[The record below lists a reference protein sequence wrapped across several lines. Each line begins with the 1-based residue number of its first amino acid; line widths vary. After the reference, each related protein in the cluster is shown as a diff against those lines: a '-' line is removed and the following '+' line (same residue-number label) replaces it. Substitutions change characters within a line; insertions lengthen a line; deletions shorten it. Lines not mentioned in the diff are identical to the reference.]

1 MSPGG
6 TDASLLALAVGLVV
20 AVSLIAVITV
30 VLRRRDDR
38 RDLPGTQV
46 RDLEARVAAAASPDA
61 DTRAWDAATRIAAAR
76 SHEATGTDRAPGPVD
91 PPVAGTPAA
100 DATSPGAETPDGTAG
115 ARPVQ
120 DPTDPPAGWPS
131 TAGGDSDAMA
141 DAFAWLRIAALVE
154 AGQREQAVELLGA
167 TMAISAD
174 EAELL
179 VDGLDGAGGRHAEG
193 ARWHD

>member
-6 TDASLLALAVGLVV
+6 TDASLLALAVGLAV

-30 VLRRRDDR
+30 VLRRRGDR

-46 RDLEARVAAAASPDA
+46 RELEARVAAAASPDA

-76 SHEATGTDRAPGPVD
+76 SHEATSPDRAPGPAD
-91 PPVAGTPAA
+91 PPVAGAPAA
-100 DATSPGAETPDGTAG
+100 DAASPGAETPGGAAG
-115 ARPVQ
+115 ARPVP
-120 DPTDPPAGWPS
+120 DPTAPPTGWPS

-154 AGQREQAVELLGA
+154 AGQREQAVELLSA
-167 TMAISAD
+167 TMAIPVD

-179 VDGLDGAGGRHAEG
+179 VDGLEGAGDRHTGG
-193 ARWHD
+193 A

>member
-6 TDASLLALAVGLVV
+6 TDASLLELAVGLVV
-20 AVSLIAVITV
+20 AVSLIAAITV
-30 VLRRRDDR
+30 VLRRRGDR

-46 RDLEARVAAAASPDA
+46 RELEARVAAAASPDA

-76 SHEATGTDRAPGPVD
+76 SHEAASTDRTPGTSD
-91 PPVAGTPAA
+91 PSSAGTPAA
-100 DATSPGAETPDGTAG
+100 DATSTGPATPDGAAG
-115 ARPVQ
+115 DRPLQ
-120 DPTDPPAGWPS
+120 DPTSPPSGWPS
-131 TAGGDSDAMA
+131 TPGGNGDAMA

-167 TMAISAD
+167 TMAISVD

-179 VDGLDGAGGRHAEG
+179 VDGLDGAGDRHTGG
-193 ARWHD
+193 ARWRD

>member
-6 TDASLLALAVGLVV
+6 TDASLLALAVGLVI

-30 VLRRRDDR
+30 VLRRRGDR

-61 DTRAWDAATRIAAAR
+61 DTRAWAAATRIATAR
-76 SHEATGTDRAPGPVD
+76 SHEAAFPDRTPGPVD
-91 PPVAGTPAA
+91 PPAVGPPAA
-100 DATSPGAETPDGTAG
+100 DTAPPGAETPDGTAG
-115 ARPVQ
+115 DRPVR
-120 DPTDPPAGWPS
+120 DPTAPPAGWPS

-167 TMAISAD
+167 TMVISVD

-179 VDGLDGAGGRHAEG
+179 VDGLDGAGDRHTG
-193 ARWHD
+193 GTRWRD